1 MTDAW
6 LTESPFLRDLG
17 VEARDGGIVLTVTE
31 PHTPHGALHGGAT
44 AALALTSAEAAMRA
58 DDPSTEPSATSIHVT
73 YARAGRGT
81 TFTAASTT
89 VRRTREL
96 GFYQT
101 ELRDSAGELIA
112 GASSTLS
119 TNRSGSGEITRP
131 GALTGDPAM
140 FTAAMAPMAYLG
152 RRDILVEGHGPGEV
166 EFTMGLAERNL
177 DAKGRLHAGAVITLI
192 DLAGASAPWTYL
204 PSARTGVTVAL
215 HVQLFGE
222 LPREPVVARAVV
234 RARDDRMTWSD
245 VTVWRRED
253 LRVCGL
259 GHVAFRFD

>member
-17 VEARDGGIVLTVTE
+17 LEARGNDMVLTVTE

-58 DDPSTEPSATSIHVT
+58 DDPAVEPSATSLHVT

-81 TFTAASTT
+81 TFTAATTT

-96 GFYQT
+96 GFYQS
-101 ELRDSAGELIA
+101 EVRDSAGELIA
-112 GASSTLS
+112 GASSALS
-119 TNRSGSGEITRP
+119 TNRSGSGELTRP
-131 GALTGDPAM
+131 RPLGGDPAA
-140 FTAAMAPMAYLG
+140 FTAAMARMAYLG
-152 RRDILVEGHGPGEV
+152 RRDIRVEGHEPGSV

-192 DLAGASAPWTYL
+192 DLAGASAPWTYV
-204 PSARTGVTVAL
+204 PSATTGVTVAL
-215 HVQLFGE
+215 HVQLFGGP
-222 LPREPVVARAVV
+222 PREPVVARAAV

-245 VTVWRRED
+245 VTVWGQED

-259 GHVAFRFD
+259 GHVAFRLD